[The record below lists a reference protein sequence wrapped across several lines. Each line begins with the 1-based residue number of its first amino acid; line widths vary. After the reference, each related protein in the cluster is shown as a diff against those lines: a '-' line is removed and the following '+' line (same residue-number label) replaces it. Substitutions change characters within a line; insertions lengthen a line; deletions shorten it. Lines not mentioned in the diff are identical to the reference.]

1 MTTELVEASHVVI
14 IVVNQDIPKTLVG
27 SYMVS
32 PLIGKQQDHHLNVKV
47 MGSWPQETIIHT
59 FEATLFSKEQM
70 DLLQKM
76 FSQSQ
81 PSPTTPIIGTG
92 SIAQKGNSLSALSI
106 KTEKPSS

>member
-47 MGSWPQETIIHT
+47 MGS
-59 FEATLFSKEQM
+59 
-70 DLLQKM
+70 
-76 FSQSQ
+76 
-81 PSPTTPIIGTG
+81 
-92 SIAQKGNSLSALSI
+92 
-106 KTEKPSS
+106 